1 MPKKKEKKGMHMMP
15 DGHMMSD
22 KKMQKMMKQKMIDK
36 KMGMPKGKG
45 TMMVKGY

>member
-1 MPKKKEKKGMHMMP
+1 MPKKKKKDTHMMP
-15 DGHMMSD
+15 NGHMMSD
-22 KKMQKMMKQKMIDK
+22 KKMQKMKMIDK